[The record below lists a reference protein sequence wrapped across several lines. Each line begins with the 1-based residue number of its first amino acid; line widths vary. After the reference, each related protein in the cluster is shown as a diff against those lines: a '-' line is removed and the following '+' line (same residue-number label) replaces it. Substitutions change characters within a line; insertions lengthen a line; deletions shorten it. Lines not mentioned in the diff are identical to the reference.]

1 MKDRLKSYLSIE
13 DTMKLE
19 EDFQKETDNELKKQN
34 SSIFKIPIFQPT
46 AAAAM
51 MYNMQNVTMQ
61 HQQRSK
67 QQLENQNGNEDLI
80 NNTGTKT
87 NSLITDTGKVSSLLI
102 AQVLKKEA
110 DPPSKKQ
117 QKLLP
122 YVCLRCRKESLIC
135 SSPSQYDLNDLNSDL
150 SDLHTIKQS
159 KSATNDLSSHLKP
172 ISNEINQIINI
183 DQNIKTNEY
192 KNTIMII

>member
-1 MKDRLKSYLSIE
+1 
-13 DTMKLE
+13 MKLE

-61 HQQRSK
+61 QQQRTK
-67 QQLENQNGNEDLI
+67 QQLENQNGSEDLI

-159 KSATNDLSSHLKP
+159 KSATNDFSSHLKP